1 LTGSRHDGRLAV
13 VTGSARGIGRAYAE
27 RLAIDGARLVLADL
41 EPATETEAAIV
52 AAGGEVTGAR
62 CDVSDPGG
70 VDELAAR
77 CAELGGADILVHNA
91 GIYPMRPYTEIDLA
105 EWRHV
110 MSVNLDSIFLVSK
123 ALLPQMIEKRWGRL
137 IGISSGMFHAGS
149 PGSLHY
155 VTSKGGI
162 IGFVR
167 ALAAEVGE
175 AGVTVNAIAPGLIRS
190 PGTSTGLH
198 DELGLFDMVIASQ
211 AIKRE
216 GSPADLT
223 GAVSYLASEEASFVT
238 GQTWLIDGGV
248 LRA

>member
-1 LTGSRHDGRLAV
+1 
-13 VTGSARGIGRAYAE
+13 
-27 RLAIDGARLVLADL
+27 
-41 EPATETEAAIV
+41 
-52 AAGGEVTGAR
+52 
-62 CDVSDPGG
+62 
-70 VDELAAR
+70 
-77 CAELGGADILVHNA
+77 
-91 GIYPMRPYTEIDLA
+91 
-105 EWRHV
+105 
-110 MSVNLDSIFLVSK
+110 
-123 ALLPQMIEKRWGRL
+123 
-137 IGISSGMFHAGS
+137 
-149 PGSLHY
+149 
-155 VTSKGGI
+155 
-162 IGFVR
+162 VR